1 MADVTVKGN
10 VTVFGA
16 NGDVAFTGVASADM
30 VSMAFSD
37 NFTATEQANS
47 EGNVSGVVASDQRY
61 DFSLTFYP
69 IPSAQSDA
77 GFKAIDLP
85 GILNTV
91 AVTQKTA
98 TVASGNLPS
107 QVVRNFHYAGGGRM
121 DFTNNGL
128 MTMTLP
134 LRRWAGL
141 TPA

>member
-1 MADVTVKGN
+1 MADVTTKGN

-16 NGDVAFTGVASADM
+16 NGQVAFTGVASADM
-30 VSMAFSD
+30 ISMAFSD
-37 NFTATEQANS
+37 SFSSTEQQNS

-61 DFSLTFYP
+61 DLSLTFYP
-69 IPSAQSDA
+69 LTAASSDA
-77 GFKAIDLP
+77 QYKAITLP
-85 GILNTV
+85 AILSKV

-98 TVASGNLPS
+98 TDVSGNVPS
-107 QVVRNFHYAGGGRM
+107 QIIRDYHYIGGGRLELQQG
-121 DFTNNGL
+121 GL